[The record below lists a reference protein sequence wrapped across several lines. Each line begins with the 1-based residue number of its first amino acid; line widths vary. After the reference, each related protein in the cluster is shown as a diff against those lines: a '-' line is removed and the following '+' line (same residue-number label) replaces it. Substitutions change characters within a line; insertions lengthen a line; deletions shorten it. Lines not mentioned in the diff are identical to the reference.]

1 MQEPTN
7 GAAHPLRWVPI
18 RSLSSQHRE
27 RIDEHLRTL
36 GERDRYLRFGYPAQ
50 DEQIAS
56 YVEHIDFVG
65 DEVFGIFNR
74 RLELVAMAHLAFM
87 RGDGTAT
94 CAEFGVS
101 VLEQARGRGLGA
113 RLFERA
119 VLHARNRGVDTLVV
133 HALTENA
140 AMLRIARSGG
150 AQVQMD
156 GPDATARLKL
166 PPVDFASRF
175 EEMLQRQAAEFDY
188 GVKLQALQMGAW
200 FALMRGRPPESREP
214 AQAVAPHAGDPG

>member
-1 MQEPTN
+1 MTEPTTS
-7 GAAHPLRWVPI
+7 AAHPLRWVPI

-27 RIDEHLRTL
+27 RIYEHLLAL

-50 DEQIAS
+50 DAQIAG

-74 RLELVAMAHLAFM
+74 RLELVAMAHLAFL
-87 RGDGTAT
+87 RGDGPRTG
-94 CAEFGVS
+94 AEFGVS
-101 VLEQARGRGLGA
+101 VLQQARGRGLGA

-119 VLHARNRGVDTLVV
+119 VLHARNRGVDTLVI

-140 AMLRIARSGG
+140 AMLRIARNGG

-156 GPDATARLKL
+156 GPDATAYLKL

-175 EEMLQRQAAEFDY
+175 EEMLQQQAAEFDY
-188 GVKLQALQMGAW
+188 GFKVQALQMGTW
-200 FALMRGRPPESREP
+200 LGLMHLRPPETREP
-214 AQAVAPHAGDPG
+214 ARAGRPGDGSAG